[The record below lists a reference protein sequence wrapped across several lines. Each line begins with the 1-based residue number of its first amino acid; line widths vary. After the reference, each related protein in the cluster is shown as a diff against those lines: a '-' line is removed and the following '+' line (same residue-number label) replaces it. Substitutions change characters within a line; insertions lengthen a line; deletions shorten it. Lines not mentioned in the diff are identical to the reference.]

1 MWIRLFTFKGNLD
14 LIFSRFCVRVNNCK
28 NVFWS
33 WSSIELACCRQQG
46 NKLQSNPCG
55 HFHPIKIHPR
65 KCPDCYTS
73 VWHHYGKGPYWHRP
87 FFFKEN
93 DNFCFRFLPKP
104 PDTHWLKTVL
114 KMLNT
119 GTISK
124 SVVPIGHMDTKTWE
138 NMVQIKKYQSYT
150 LRPLFPFDSI
160 WFRYIT
166 MNIRPAFRSVTLQ
179 IYQNNLRICLLQ
191 LSTLKL
197 LVSVFVSPVHT
208 DREEISS

>member
-1 MWIRLFTFKGNLD
+1 MSRWIIVKTFFEVDPVLSLHAVGSRETSCKVILAGTFTPSKYIHESAQIVIQVSDIIMERVPTDID
-14 LIFSRFCVRVNNCK
+14 L
-28 NVFWS
+28 
-33 WSSIELACCRQQG
+33 
-46 NKLQSNPCG
+46 
-55 HFHPIKIHPR
+55 
-65 KCPDCYTS
+65 
-73 VWHHYGKGPYWHRP
+73 

-119 GTISK
+119 GTISRG
-124 SVVPIGHMDTKTWE
+124 VVPVGHMDTKTWE